1 MEEEKASREEMKLEA
16 IRRLMTLKVHSD
28 VIKELINNDRLYRSE
43 HLQGFLFWLDDKEK
57 EMVEEF
63 ERKRNVYVYHVIK
76 TNTLDMGIIYDLLY
90 ITQYKDEWQFE
101 REDAKNGY
109 VLSYTKAHFL
119 ESGCIVIDGVN
130 GGLVRM
136 L

>member
-1 MEEEKASREEMKLEA
+1 MKEEKASREEMKLEA

-101 REDAKNGY
+101 REDAENGY